1 MSIHG
6 LFVRPLHGPGL
17 VSGLQPPVANAVRGG
32 SSVFASFGAVIAA
45 SSQSGKDMLIN
56 ADGGNSGMLK
66 NVTIAT
72 LVAADVTFH

>member
-1 MSIHG
+1 M
-6 LFVRPLHGPGL
+6 
-17 VSGLQPPVANAVRGG
+17 
-32 SSVFASFGAVIAA
+32 FASFGAVIAA

-56 ADGGNSGMLK
+56 AGGGNSVMLK

>member
-1 MSIHG
+1 MAFLS
-6 LFVRPLHGPGL
+6 GPCTDP
-17 VSGLQPPVANAVRGG
+17 VWFRACNPPVANAVRGG